1 LWCLYFAKKVK
12 PIFLKF
18 FNFISDDYI
27 DFKSSKNINYLKIK
41 KLADKERE
49 LSETEIFRLREE
61 LNVNLVQLN
70 EKAQQVAKLTERCQ
84 DLEQRIKQKDEEVGK
99 TNQELIVI

>member
-1 LWCLYFAKKVK
+1 MK